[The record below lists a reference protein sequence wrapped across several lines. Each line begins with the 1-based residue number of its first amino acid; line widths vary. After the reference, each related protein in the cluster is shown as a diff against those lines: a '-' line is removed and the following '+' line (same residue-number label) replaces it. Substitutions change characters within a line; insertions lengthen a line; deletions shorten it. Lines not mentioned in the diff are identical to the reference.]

1 MGPSFLKGS
10 SATSAPATKALPDSG
25 LPSARRASPSGSRPS
40 PTVDGGYPLTGVSDL
55 PDPDFHAYRQ
65 DLADV
70 ALADRV
76 IASHYAEPL
85 LRHLIAPALLYRS
98 ADEQSERLAELQ
110 AGDELWMLDDTR
122 GWAWGYAGPD
132 RRVGYVRDDA
142 VERP

>member
-1 MGPSFLKGS
+1 MGPNFLKGS
-10 SATSAPATKALPDSG
+10 SATSAPATTAQPDNG
-25 LPSARRASPSGSRPS
+25 QPSAKRASPSGSRPS
-40 PTVDGGYPLTGVSDL
+40 PTVDGGYPLAGVSDL
-55 PDPDFHAYRQ
+55 PDPEFHAYRQ

-70 ALADRV
+70 ALAGRV

-85 LRHLIAPALLYRS
+85 LRHLVAAAPLRRA
-98 ADEQSERLAELQ
+98 ADPESEVIAELK